1 MPRPKKVQPV
11 EETFESNVEELVF
24 EEPASVESPQE
35 EVKSE
40 ENIRKFDSDG
50 SELIDEIYDSLTEI
64 EDLIYE
70 EESDIFEDEEDGF

>member
-1 MPRPKKVQPV
+1 MNQKILKIVSQI
-11 EETFESNVEELVF
+11 
-24 EEPASVESPQE
+24 
-35 EVKSE
+35 K